1 MPAAPENAG
10 VVSFVTAP
18 IAGAVSVTSG
28 GPMSLAPAV
37 HSVAGLGNVRKLGAG
52 LCVLLLNLGWVS
64 DVESAI
70 GERFRLLGP
79 QLNERQRRAF
89 AASEARTFGYGGIAA
104 VARACGLAEN
114 TVRKGLRELDEP
126 PLEAGRVR
134 KPGAG
139 RPAAEDSDP
148 ELLDA
153 LRALVA
159 DDTRGDPER
168 VLLWTAKSARRLAQ
182 ELTAQGHPVGF
193 RTVPRLLRK
202 LGYSL
207 QSSRKTLEGKQHPD
221 RDAQFQHINQTV
233 AAAIVAGQPAISID
247 TKKKELVGEFKN
259 AGREWHPAGRAP
271 RVNTYDF
278 PSIADGKAVPY
289 GIYDIAENTGFV
301 SVGID
306 RDTAQFSVAAIGAWW
321 QQLGHQRHPA
331 ATGLTITAD
340 CGGSNGNRTR
350 LWKTELQHLADET
363 GLQITVCH
371 FPPGTSK
378 WNKIEHRLFSF
389 ISKNWRGRPLASYEV
404 IINLIAATTTTTG
417 LDVYARLDTN
427 EYPKVEVSDEQ
438 LAAVNI
444 TRHDFHPEWNYTIN
458 PSPK

>member
-1 MPAAPENAG
+1 MRDG
-10 VVSFVTAP
+10 
-18 IAGAVSVTSG
+18 
-28 GPMSLAPAV
+28 
-37 HSVAGLGNVRKLGAG
+37 
-52 LCVLLLNLGWVS
+52 
-64 DVESAI
+64 ESAI
-70 GERFRLLGP
+70 AERYGLLGP

-126 PLEAGRVR
+126 PLAVGRVR
-134 KPGAG
+134 RPGAG
-139 RPAAEDSDP
+139 RPAAEASDP
-148 ELLDA
+148 ELLGV
-153 LRALVA
+153 LRLLVE

-168 VLLWTAKSARRLAQ
+168 VLLWTAKSARRLAD
-182 ELTAQGHPVGF
+182 ELAERGHPVGF
-193 RTVPRLLRK
+193 RTVPRLLRT

-207 QSSRKTLEGKQHPD
+207 QSARKTREGAQHPD
-221 RDAQFQHINQTV
+221 RDAQFRHINQRVSAAV
-233 AAAIVAGQPAISID
+233 AGGQPAISID

-259 AGREWHPAGRAP
+259 AGREWHPKGKPP

-278 PSIADGKAVPY
+278 PSMADGKAIPY
-289 GIYDIAENTGFV
+289 GVYDIAENTGFV

-321 QQLGHQRHPA
+321 QQLGRERYPD
-331 ATGLTITAD
+331 ATSLTITAD

-350 LWKTELQHLADET
+350 LWKTELQRLADES
-363 GLQITVCH
+363 GLEICVCH

-404 IINLIAATTTTTG
+404 IINSIAATTTHTG
-417 LDVYARLDTN
+417 LEVFARLDDNT
-427 EYPKVEVSDEQ
+427 YPKVEVSDAQ
-438 LAAVNI
+438 LAAVNL
-444 TRHDFHPEWNYTIN
+444 TRDPFHPEWNYTIR